1 MKLGFLGLGNMGHAM
16 AGTLLRAGHSVA
28 VWNRSKGKTEELKS
42 LEGARVA
49 TSPAD
54 AAQGADVVL
63 SMLADDAAVLSVVLG
78 EGRRAEPE
86 PLIAGLGR
94 GAIHMSTS
102 TISPDLSK
110 TLANAHAAQDQ
121 RYVAAP
127 VIGRPE
133 AAEHGQLVLL
143 VAGPDEAIEACSPL
157 LLALGRRTHRLG
169 FHPERANV
177 VKLAC
182 NFVLAAQFEVFGE
195 AYALG
200 EAHGVAAPTMLEIL
214 KDSMLR
220 PEPLAA
226 YGERIAESQFEPAG
240 FRLSLGLKD
249 VRLALEAA
257 EAASVPL
264 PFTSLLHERF
274 VVAMACG
281 LEEKDW
287 SAVGR
292 ILPHKRAA

>member
-1 MKLGFLGLGNMGHAM
+1 MKLGFLGLGNMGQAM

-28 VWNRSKGKTEELKS
+28 VWNRTEGKTEQLKS

-54 AAQGADVVL
+54 AARNADVVL
-63 SMLADDAAVLSVVLG
+63 SILADDRAVLSVALG
-78 EGRRAEPE
+78 EGREAEPE
-86 PLIAGLGR
+86 PLIGGLGQ
-94 GAIHMSTS
+94 GAIHMSMS
-102 TISPDLSK
+102 TISPALSK
-110 TLANAHAAQDQ
+110 ALAEAHGARAQ

-127 VIGRPE
+127 VLGRPE

-143 VAGPDEAIEACSPL
+143 VAGPDEAIEACAPL

-195 AYALG
+195 AYALA
-200 EAHGVAAPTMLEIL
+200 EAHGIAAPTMLEIL

-220 PEPLAA
+220 PEPLAS

-264 PFTSLLHERF
+264 PFASLLHERF

>member
-1 MKLGFLGLGNMGHAM
+1 MKLGFLGLGNMGYAM
-16 AGTLLRAGHSVA
+16 AGTLLRAGHSVT
-28 VWNRSKGKTEELKS
+28 VWNRTPGRTEELKS
-42 LEGARVA
+42 TDGARVA
-49 TSPAD
+49 TSPAE
-54 AAQGADVVL
+54 AARGADIVL
-63 SMLADDAAVLSVVLG
+63 SMLADDRAVLSVALG
-78 EGRRAEPE
+78 EGRQAEPD

-94 GAIHMSTS
+94 DAIHMSMS
-102 TISPDLSK
+102 TISPALSK
-110 TLANAHAAQDQ
+110 ALADAHAAKEQ

-127 VIGRPE
+127 VLGRPE
-133 AAEHGQLVLL
+133 AAEHGELVLL
-143 VAGPDEAIEACSPL
+143 VAGPDEAIQACAPL

-169 FHPERANV
+169 SHPERANV

-182 NFVLAAQFEVFGE
+182 NFVMAAQFEVFGE
-195 AYALG
+195 AFALT
-200 EAHGVAAPTMLEIL
+200 EAHGVAAPTTLEIL

-220 PEPLAA
+220 PEPLAS
-226 YGERIAESQFEPAG
+226 YGQRIAESQFEPAG

-281 LEEKDW
+281 LEDKDW